1 MSVKIM
7 ARVWELDLPLRD
19 KFVLLGFADHADDDG
34 QCFPSMAR
42 IAWKCGLS
50 RATVKRSVKVLLG
63 TGILIRPRGYKLGRS
78 AKTLYTIRCD
88 KGVKLHPFTSKWVTT
103 EENGSPET
111 LKGVVAV
118 TPESS
123 LQPSYKPKPRASRA
137 SRNSFD
143 EELEQRR
150 RLQAKTRREAQEEEV
165 LREINVGASPI

>member
-1 MSVKIM
+1 VSVKIM

-34 QCFPSMAR
+34 HCFPSMAR

-63 TGILIRPRGYKLGRS
+63 TGILVRPKGYKLGRS

-88 KGVKLHPFTSKWVTT
+88 KGVKLPPFTSKWVS
-103 EENGSPET
+103 EREKGSSET
-111 LKGVVAV
+111 VKGVTAM

-143 EELEQRR
+143 EEMEQRR
-150 RLQAKTRREAQEEEV
+150 KLQAKTRRETQEDD
-165 LREINVGASPI
+165 LRREIFVGQPPI